1 MYFNRELRHTN
12 SCLYGLVTQKVEG
25 MKVIQAYAREGLERL
40 HMHRLSACFL
50 RDAVSQQAES
60 AGLQS
65 CARIASGLT
74 SAAIFVFAVHMVLKA
89 ELTLGEMLLVHGT
102 VANLFMPVMQFTQLN
117 IIVSNMQVTLG
128 RMMHVLE
135 AEPDIKEAP
144 DAVPLPSPLRT
155 GVEIHN
161 LSFSY
166 GNADAGDAVLRSV
179 EFDVAAGS
187 WVCLMGASGSGKST
201 LLHLLCRLYD
211 PSHGIIRFDGVPLSK
226 VRLDSLREKVGFV
239 PQTPQIFS
247 GTVRDNITYGKPDA
261 TPSEIMAAAKMAE
274 MHDFILEMPVQYETL
289 VGERGTT
296 LSGGQRQRLSLARA
310 LLTDPEV
317 LLLDDCT
324 SALDANTERRIQETL
339 ARNLRGKTA
348 IIASQRVS
356 MAKRCDRI
364 VVLENGVVS
373 ESGTHGELL
382 AQGGFYSRLHAQQ
395 TEGGAD

>member
-1 MYFNRELRHTN
+1 
-12 SCLYGLVTQKVEG
+12 
-25 MKVIQAYAREGLERL
+25 
-40 HMHRLSACFL
+40 
-50 RDAVSQQAES
+50 
-60 AGLQS
+60 
-65 CARIASGLT
+65 
-74 SAAIFVFAVHMVLKA
+74 
-89 ELTLGEMLLVHGT
+89 
-102 VANLFMPVMQFTQLN
+102 
-117 IIVSNMQVTLG
+117 
-128 RMMHVLE
+128 
-135 AEPDIKEAP
+135 
-144 DAVPLPSPLRT
+144 VPLPSPLRT